1 MYINLSYMYTV
12 KLSNITEDYIYIYI
26 SEQGLLGLVEEFRY
40 RSVMCDRHRRWQFRQ
55 KLMVRAKGCGC
66 SLPVRWVVGS

>member
-26 SEQGLLGLVEEFRY
+26 SEQGLLGLVEEFR
-40 RSVMCDRHRRWQFRQ
+40 
-55 KLMVRAKGCGC
+55 
-66 SLPVRWVVGS
+66 